1 MKIAEL
7 STLDKLYF
15 GYEDLAKALGI
26 SLASAR
32 VTASRYVGQG
42 LVVRVKRN
50 MYVLREK
57 WNAAG
62 REEKF
67 MFANL
72 GQVPSYISLMTALDY
87 YELTTQ
93 VQRDFIESVAV
104 RRTKEIRLNGAIFRY
119 TRVSSDLYF
128 SFNKQKGFFMATPE
142 KAFLDSVYLMS
153 FGRYAIDLSSIDAEK
168 LDKSE
173 VKRMSRKFPLK
184 TRKMLEKNGYL

>member
-67 MFANL
+67 MLANL